1 MLLKD
6 KVAVVYGGSGAVGGA
21 VARAFAREG
30 AIVHLVARKVAP
42 LEAVAA
48 DIRQAGGTVFTG
60 KADALSPDAVAQ
72 HLEDVVAQS
81 GAINIAFSAID
92 WGDSQGSDLVDH
104 DFETFIRPIQTGL
117 KSWFNV
123 GTAYARHMGENGG
136 GVILGF
142 TANAARQ
149 AYSQMGGFGIA
160 CAAVEHFLRHLAVEN
175 GPKGVRC
182 CWVRSPGSPDTPGI
196 KEVWTIHAKERGISF
211 DELHAEFAKDTP
223 LRRISS
229 LAQVADAAVLLAS
242 DLASSMTAT
251 LANTTGGAQVD

>member
-6 KVAVVYGGSGAVGGA
+6 KVAVVYGGSGAVGSA

-30 AIVHLVARKVAP
+30 AIVHLVARRAAS
-42 LEAVAA
+42 LDAVAR
-48 DIRQAGGTVFTG
+48 DIKQSGGRVFTG
-60 KADALSPDAVAQ
+60 RADALSPDAVAT
-72 HLEDVVAQS
+72 HLEDVVAAS
-81 GAINIAFSAID
+81 GPVKIVFGAID
-92 WGDSQGSDLVDH
+92 WGDSQGSDLIEH
-104 DFETFIRPIQTGL
+104 DFETFIRPVQTGL

-123 GTAYARHMGENGG
+123 GTAFARHMGENGG
-136 GVILGF
+136 GVVLGY

-149 AYSQMGGFGIA
+149 AYGQMGGFGVA

-196 KEVWTIHAKERGISF
+196 KEVWTIHAKERGITF

-229 LAQVADAAVLLAS
+229 LSQCADAAVLLAS

>member
-6 KVAVVYGGSGAVGGA
+6 KVAVVYGGSGAVGSA

-30 AIVHLVARKVAP
+30 AIVHLVARHPEP
-42 LEAVAA
+42 LEAVAQE
-48 DIRQAGGTVFTG
+48 ICRSGGVAFAQC
-60 KADALSPDAVAQ
+60 ADAFNPEAVAD
-72 HLEDVVAQS
+72 HLERVIGQS
-81 GAINIAFSAID
+81 GPVKIAFSAID

-104 DFETFIRPIQTGL
+104 DFETFITPVRNGL
-117 KSWFNV
+117 RSWFNV
-123 GTAYARHMGENGG
+123 GTAYARHMGDHGG
-136 GVILGF
+136 GVILGI
-142 TANAARQ
+142 TANAGRQ
-149 AYSQMGGFGIA
+149 AFGQMGGFGIA

-196 KEVWTIHAKERGISF
+196 KEVWSIHAKERGVSF

-229 LAQVADAAVLLAS
+229 LGQVADAAVLLAS

-251 LANTTGGAQVD
+251 MVNATGGAQVD

>member
-6 KVAVVYGGSGAVGGA
+6 KVAVVYGGSGAVGSA

-30 AIVHLVARKVAP
+30 AIVHLAARRMDRLHAVADEIRHGGGQAEIASVDAMDRQ
-42 LEAVAA
+42 AVAA
-48 DIRQAGGTVFTG
+48 HLTNVSSHSGPAKIVF
-60 KADALSPDAVAQ
+60 A
-72 HLEDVVAQS
+72 
-81 GAINIAFSAID
+81 AID
-92 WGDSQGSDLVDH
+92 WGDSQGTDLIDLDYERFMQPV
-104 DFETFIRPIQTGL
+104 QNGL
-117 KSWFNV
+117 KSWFNI
-123 GTAYARHMGENGG
+123 GTEAASHLGDYGG

-149 AYSQMGGFGIA
+149 AYNQMGGFGVA
-160 CAAVEHFLRHLAVEN
+160 GAAVEHFLRHLAVEA

-196 KEVWTIHAKERGISF
+196 REVWAIHARERGMSF

-223 LRRISS
+223 LRRIAS
-229 LAQVADAAVLLAS
+229 LSQVADAAVLLAS

-251 LANTTGGAQVD
+251 LANTTGGGQLD

>member
-30 AIVHLVARKVAP
+30 AIVHLAARGWER
-42 LEAVAA
+42 L
-48 DIRQAGGTVFTG
+48 
-60 KADALSPDAVAQ
+60 DAVAREIGASGGRAKVGTVDVMNRHAVRR
-72 HLEDVVAQS
+72 HLDDVVTES
-81 GAINIAFSAID
+81 GPVKIAFAAVD
-92 WGDSQGSDLVDH
+92 WGDSQGADLVDH
-104 DFETFIRPIQTGL
+104 DFATFLKPVQNGL
-117 KSWFNV
+117 LSWFNI
-123 GTAYARHMGENGG
+123 GTEAARHMGENGG
-136 GVILGF
+136 GAIIGF

-149 AYSQMGGFGIA
+149 AYPRMGGFGVA
-160 CAAVEHFLRHLAVEN
+160 GAAVEHFLRHLAVEH

-196 KEVWTIHAKERGISF
+196 REVWTIHAKERGMSF

-223 LRRISS
+223 LRRIAS
-229 LAQVADAAVLLAS
+229 LSQAADAAVLLAS

-251 LANTTGGAQVD
+251 LANVTGGGQLD

>member
-6 KVAVVYGGSGAVGGA
+6 KVAVVYGGSGAVGSA

-30 AIVHLVARKVAP
+30 AIVHLAARRLEP
-42 LEAVAA
+42 LEAVAR
-48 DIRQAGGTVFTG
+48 DIRQAGGRAFAG
-60 KADALSPDAVAQ
+60 RADALDPDAVAG
-72 HLEDVVAQS
+72 HLEQVAGQS
-81 GAINIAFSAID
+81 GAVKIAFAAVD
-92 WGDSQGSDLVDH
+92 WGDSQGADLVDH
-104 DFETFIRPIQTGL
+104 DFETFMRPVQTGL

-123 GTAYARHMGENGG
+123 GTAYARHMGANGG

-149 AYSQMGGFGIA
+149 AYGQMGGFGVA
-160 CAAVEHFLRHLAVEN
+160 SAAVEHFLRHLAVEA

-196 KEVWTIHAKERGISF
+196 REVWTIHARERGMTF

-223 LRRISS
+223 LRHIAS
-229 LAQVADAAVLLAS
+229 LSQTADAAVLLAS

-251 LANTTGGAQVD
+251 LANTTGGGQVD

>member
-6 KVAVVYGGSGAVGGA
+6 KVAVVYGGSGAVGSA

-30 AIVHLVARKVAP
+30 AIVHLAARRIDPLESVARDIRERGGHAFAGRVDALNP
-42 LEAVAA
+42 DSVAA
-48 DIRQAGGTVFTG
+48 
-60 KADALSPDAVAQ
+60 
-72 HLEDVVAQS
+72 HLDQVVSHS
-81 GAINIAFSAID
+81 GPIKIAFSAVD
-92 WGDSQGSDLVDH
+92 WGDSQGRDLIDH
-104 DFETFIRPIQTGL
+104 DFETFMRPVQNGL

-149 AYSQMGGFGIA
+149 AFGQMGGFGVA
-160 CAAVEHFLRHLAVEN
+160 SAAVEHFLRHLAVES

-196 KEVWTIHAKERGISF
+196 REVWTIHAKERGMSF

-223 LRRISS
+223 LRHIAS
-229 LAQVADAAVLLAS
+229 LSQTADAAVLLAS

-251 LANTTGGAQVD
+251 LANTTGGGQVD

>member
-6 KVAVVYGGSGAVGGA
+6 KVAVVYGGSGAVGSA

-30 AIVHLVARKVAP
+30 AIVHVAARRLEPLEDVAR
-42 LEAVAA
+42 
-48 DIRQAGGTVFTG
+48 DIRAAGLRAFAAR
-60 KADALSPDAVAQ
+60 ADALDADSVSR
-72 HLEDVVAQS
+72 HLESVVNQS
-81 GAINIAFSAID
+81 GPVKIAFSAID
-92 WGDSQGSDLVDH
+92 WGDSQGQPLS
-104 DFETFIRPIQTGL
+104 EMSYQRFILPVERGL

-123 GTAYARHMGENGG
+123 GGLMARHMGENGG

-142 TANAARQ
+142 TANAARE
-149 AYSQMGGFGIA
+149 AYTEMGGFGIA

-182 CWVRSPGSPDTPGI
+182 CWVRSPGSPDAPGVR
-196 KEVWTIHAKERGISF
+196 EAWLLHARERGITF
-211 DELHAEFAKDTP
+211 EQMHRELAKDTP

-229 LAQVADAAVLLAS
+229 LSQCADAAVLLAS

>member
-1 MLLKD
+1 MLLRG

-30 AIVHLVARKVAP
+30 AIVHLVARRLEP
-42 LEAVAA
+42 LEAVARE
-48 DIRQAGGTVFTG
+48 IRQSGGRAFAGR
-60 KADALSPDAVAQ
+60 ADALNPDAVAA
-72 HLEDVVAQS
+72 HLEQVVGQS
-81 GAINIAFSAID
+81 GPVKIAFAAVD
-92 WGDSQGSDLVDH
+92 WGDSQGTDLVDH
-104 DFETFIRPIQTGL
+104 DFETFMRPVQTGL

-123 GTAYARHMGENGG
+123 GTAYARHMGESGG

-149 AYSQMGGFGIA
+149 AFGQMGGFGVA
-160 CAAVEHFLRHLAVEN
+160 SAAVEHFLRHLAVEA

-196 KEVWTIHAKERGISF
+196 REVWTIHARERGMTF
-211 DELHAEFAKDTP
+211 DELHAEFARDTP
-223 LRRISS
+223 LRHIAS
-229 LAQVADAAVLLAS
+229 LRQTADAAVLLAS

-251 LANTTGGAQVD
+251 LANTTGGGQVD